1 MSNKKAKK
9 KLIRKILR
17 HERYLLEKENSRK
30 YLHYGYEDELYQL
43 SPFGIYSEMKAKQ
56 EKAYKKLLFQAMY
69 LAMDDL
75 EKLNPYWHKLIC
87 EFYLRKDEITLAQ
100 LGAMHGISRQ
110 AVTKSFKRAMKVV
123 QQLAE
128 EYLEHLMQ

>member
-1 MSNKKAKK
+1 
-9 KLIRKILR
+9 
-17 HERYLLEKENSRK
+17 
-30 YLHYGYEDELYQL
+30 
-43 SPFGIYSEMKAKQ
+43 
-56 EKAYKKLLFQAMY
+56 MY

-100 LGAMHGISRQ
+100 LGKMHGISRQ